1 MQGASMGNIRYFP
14 LILAFFMAGLI
25 ACSSAAPKAAT
36 KSATLIGKWDGV
48 DRTGK
53 PGAFHFFEDGSIML
67 VIDGKSLGGADSNSM
82 GRMKYTVDYTKD
94 PIELDIIGIDPSGVE
109 RGKILMIV
117 KFISKDK
124 IKIRSYFNDSRPQNF
139 DEETIDDTILLDRKI
154 E

>member
-1 MQGASMGNIRYFP
+1 MGHARFIT
-14 LILAFFMAGLI
+14 LILTCFMAALM
-25 ACSSAAPKAAT
+25 ACSSATPKAAT
-36 KSATLIGKWDGV
+36 RPASLIGKWEGI

-53 PGAFHFFEDGSIML
+53 PGAFHFFEDGSITL
-67 VIDGKSLGGADSNSM
+67 VIDGKSLGGADSNAM

-109 RGKILMIV
+109 RGTILMIV

-124 IKIRSYFNDSRPQNF
+124 IKIRSYFNDDRPQNF
-139 DEETIDDTILLDRKI
+139 DEEAIDDTIILDRKS

>member
-1 MQGASMGNIRYFP
+1 MGHVRYVP
-14 LILAFFMAGLI
+14 LVLSFFMAGLM
-25 ACSSAAPKAAT
+25 ACSSTTPKAVT
-36 KSATLIGKWDGV
+36 KSATLIGKWEGV

-53 PGAFHFFEDGSIML
+53 PGAFHFFEDGSIIL

-82 GRMKYTVDYTKD
+82 GRMKFTVDYTRH
-94 PIELDIIGIDPSGVE
+94 PIELDIIGIDPTGIE

-124 IKIRSYFNDSRPQNF
+124 IKIRSYFNDERPQGF
-139 DEETIDDTILLDRKI
+139 GEETIDDTIILDRKI